1 MRPVLLHD
9 KYKMNMNKKTIII
22 ALLALVA
29 VAGQAQEIKK
39 VAATPEDF
47 MEHMALCG
55 YEVYTYDISSL
66 QDSASLIIPVI
77 REYNQLGMVN
87 EMKGQRLKMAKT
99 LSIGFSP
106 RQSVQSDSM
115 VTVSV
120 HPEHQ
125 NGLARDLVLKPVPDA
140 PETFYLYEKVPIRV
154 SALRPNTFI
163 PLALYGSFWWDSN
176 YKICRFC
183 GEKEL
188 TEENIRESDYFK
200 HSPHYYVIGA
210 IFSDN
215 TARVIP
221 LLNACFLAGVGK
233 K

>member
-1 MRPVLLHD
+1 M
-9 KYKMNMNKKTIII
+9 KKKTIITI
-22 ALLALVA
+22 LFALVA
-29 VAGQAQEIKK
+29 ILLVSIAMKGQKK
-39 VAATPEDF
+39 SVKSAEAKPKDAVEQKKPQDDNV
-47 MEHMALCG
+47 L
-55 YEVYTYDISSL
+55 TYDISSL
-66 QDSASLIIPVI
+66 QDSASLIILVI
-77 REYNQLGMVN
+77 REYDQRGMVD

-106 RQSVQSDSM
+106 RQSVQSDSI
-115 VTVSV
+115 VTVYVRPDSR
-120 HPEHQ
+120 

-140 PETFYLYEKVPIRV
+140 SETFYLYEKVPIRV
-154 SALRPNTFI
+154 SALRRNTFI
-163 PLALYGSFWWDSN
+163 PLALYGSFWWDSK

-188 TEENIRESDYFK
+188 TEENIKESDYFK

-221 LLNACFLAGVGK
+221 L
-233 K
+233 

>member
-1 MRPVLLHD
+1 
-9 KYKMNMNKKTIII
+9 MNKQTIITI
-22 ALLALVA
+22 LFALVA
-29 VAGQAQEIKK
+29 ILLVSIAMKGQKK
-39 VAATPEDF
+39 SVKSAEAKPKDAVEQKKPQDD
-47 MEHMALCG
+47 
-55 YEVYTYDISSL
+55 EVLTYDISSL
-66 QDSASLIIPVI
+66 QDSASLIILVI

-125 NGLARDLVLKPVPDA
+125 NGLARDLVLKSVPNA

-188 TEENIRESDYFK
+188 TEENIMESEYFK

-215 TARVIP
+215 TARAIP
-221 LLNACFLAGVGK
+221 L
-233 K
+233 

>member
-1 MRPVLLHD
+1 
-9 KYKMNMNKKTIII
+9 MNKQTIITI
-22 ALLALVA
+22 LFALVA
-29 VAGQAQEIKK
+29 ILLVSIAMKSQKK
-39 VAATPEDF
+39 SVKSAEAKPKDAVEQKKPQDDNV
-47 MEHMALCG
+47 L
-55 YEVYTYDISSL
+55 TYDISSL
-66 QDSASLIIPVI
+66 QDSASLIILVI

-188 TEENIRESDYFK
+188 TEENIMESEYFK

-215 TARVIP
+215 TARAIP
-221 LLNACFLAGVGK
+221 L
-233 K
+233 

>member
-1 MRPVLLHD
+1 
-9 KYKMNMNKKTIII
+9 MNKKNIITILFVLVTILLVSI
-22 ALLALVA
+22 AMKGQKKSVKSAEAKPKDA
-29 VAGQAQEIKK
+29 VEQKK
-39 VAATPEDF
+39 PQDESV
-47 MEHMALCG
+47 L
-55 YEVYTYDISSL
+55 TYDISSL
-66 QDSASLIIPVI
+66 QDSASLIILVI
-77 REYNQLGMVN
+77 RENNQLGMVS
-87 EMKGQRLKMAKT
+87 EMKGRGLKIAKT

-115 VTVSV
+115 VTVYVRPDSG
-120 HPEHQ
+120 

-154 SALRPNTFI
+154 SALRRNTFI
-163 PLALYGSFWWDSN
+163 PLALYGSFWWDSK

-188 TEENIRESDYFK
+188 SEENIMESEYFK

-215 TARVIP
+215 TARAIP
-221 LLNACFLAGVGK
+221 L
-233 K
+233 

>member
-1 MRPVLLHD
+1 
-9 KYKMNMNKKTIII
+9 MNKQTIITF
-22 ALLALVA
+22 LLALVA
-29 VAGQAQEIKK
+29 VLSVSIVLKGQGNETKSAEAKPKDAVEQKK
-39 VAATPEDF
+39 PQDDNV
-47 MEHMALCG
+47 L
-55 YEVYTYDISSL
+55 TYDISSL
-66 QDSASLIIPVI
+66 QDSASLIILVI
-77 REYNQLGMVN
+77 REYNQLGMVG
-87 EMKGQRLKMAKT
+87 EMKGQRLKMAKK

-106 RQSVQSDSM
+106 RQSVQSDSI

-125 NGLARDLVLKPVPDA
+125 NGLARDLVLKSVPNA

-188 TEENIRESDYFK
+188 TEENIKESDYFK
-200 HSPHYYVIGA
+200 HSPHYYIIGA

-215 TARVIP
+215 AASVIP
-221 LLNACFLAGVGK
+221 L
-233 K
+233 

>member
-1 MRPVLLHD
+1 
-9 KYKMNMNKKTIII
+9 MNKQTIITI
-22 ALLALVA
+22 LFALVA
-29 VAGQAQEIKK
+29 ILLVSIAMKGQKK
-39 VAATPEDF
+39 SVKSAEAKPKDAVEQKKPQDDNV
-47 MEHMALCG
+47 L
-55 YEVYTYDISSL
+55 TYDISSL
-66 QDSASLIIPVI
+66 QDSASLIILVI

-125 NGLARDLVLKPVPDA
+125 NGLARDLVLKSVPNA

-188 TEENIRESDYFK
+188 TEENIRESEYFK
-200 HSPHYYVIGA
+200 HSPHYYIIGA

-221 LLNACFLAGVGK
+221 L
-233 K
+233 

>member
-1 MRPVLLHD
+1 
-9 KYKMNMNKKTIII
+9 MNKQTIITI
-22 ALLALVA
+22 LLALVA
-29 VAGQAQEIKK
+29 VLSVSIVLKGQGNETKSAEAKPKDAVEQKK
-39 VAATPEDF
+39 PQDDNV
-47 MEHMALCG
+47 L
-55 YEVYTYDISSL
+55 TYDISSL
-66 QDSASLIIPVI
+66 QDSASLIILVI

-106 RQSVQSDSM
+106 IRSVKADSV

-120 HPEHQ
+120 RPEHQ

-140 PETFYLYEKVPIRV
+140 PETIYLYEKVPIRG

-188 TEENIRESDYFK
+188 TEENIKESEFFK
-200 HSPHYYVIGA
+200 HSPHYYIIGA

-215 TARVIP
+215 TPRVIP
-221 LLNACFLAGVGK
+221 L
-233 K
+233 